1 VGERLV
7 TSFNQKLKRE
17 IVLVHDEQ
25 VIYNFFLKRK
35 KKKKTSLGPSIL
47 GSACLLP
54 PGPPLHFYMGLGQ
67 APSPTVMGQGS
78 TSYWGIL

>member
-25 VIYNFFLKRK
+25 VIYKLK
-35 KKKKTSLGPSIL
+35 KKKEKEKDISRAFYFRLG
-47 GSACLLP
+47 LP
-54 PGPPLHFYMGLGQ
+54 PSTWAPLHFYMGLGQ

>member
-25 VIYNFFLKRK
+25 VIYKLKKERKRK
-35 KKKKTSLGPSIL
+35 RHLSG
-47 GSACLLP
+47 LL
-54 PGPPLHFYMGLGQ
+54 F
-67 APSPTVMGQGS
+67 
-78 TSYWGIL
+78 